1 MVGHAVETEDRIVVR
16 SLRPA
21 DLEAVIALDA
31 RNSGRRR
38 EQFFRYKLEQNLRE
52 TGIQV
57 SLAAEVDG
65 SFTGFLLARV
75 FYGEFGVLEPVAVL
89 ETVGVHPGFC
99 RQGIGRALLAQ
110 LRLNLAA
117 LHVRR
122 LRTEVGWEAIDLLA
136 FFHHAGFR
144 PAERLCLDLDLDR
157 TRPAEARQP

>member
-1 MVGHAVETEDRIVVR
+1 MVGHAVEAEDRIVVR
-16 SLRPA
+16 ALRPA

-52 TGIQV
+52 TGVQV
-57 SLAAEVDG
+57 SLAAEVSG

-89 ETVGVHPGFC
+89 ETLGVHPDF
-99 RQGIGRALLAQ
+99 RHQGVGMALLAQ

-117 LHVRR
+117 LHVRC

-157 TRPAEARQP
+157 MRPAEVQDR